1 MVEQKSF
8 CFPTRLQQ
16 SRLQRGWKQATLAD
30 ALGVKR
36 RTVISWEAGERI
48 PPVGVVVRLSTLLKT
63 DLLTPYIADDLLRQ
77 YGQALPQEQSLLPN
91 GLAALLQEPG
101 VNEAEGSTQSLSG
114 HEEPLE
120 DNLTIQRSEDN
131 SPSPDLAPAPAWHNL
146 FALLDLL
153 HTQPDL
159 IRVTLDFLQ
168 EMTDDR
174 DAQLAKRDR

>member
-36 RTVISWEAGERI
+36 RTVTSWEAGERI

-63 DLLTPYIADDLLRQ
+63 DLLTPYIADDLLHQ
-77 YGQALPQEQSLLPN
+77 YGEALPQEQSLLPN
-91 GLAALLQEPG
+91 DLAALLQEPG
-101 VNEAEGSTQSLSG
+101 VSEAEGSTQPFPDR
-114 HEEPLE
+114 EEPSG
-120 DNLTIQRSEDN
+120 DNLTILGPEDT
-131 SPSPDLAPAPAWHNL
+131 SPSSDLAPAPAWHNL

-153 HTQPDL
+153 HSQPEL

-174 DAQLAKRDR
+174 DAQAS